1 MRKKTD
7 TEQLTQLATRVRRS
21 SHRALTY
28 LALDRETTV
37 QTLVQEA
44 IDALL
49 AKSPRRPNAA

>member
-1 MRKKTD
+1 MSKKSE

-21 SHRALTY
+21 SHRALMY

-49 AKSPRRPNAA
+49 AKSPRGKTT